1 MKGGLVLPV
10 CVCVCNWQGVLWGG
24 GGGVRVTGRVT
35 VVAGEGV

>member
-1 MKGGLVLPV
+1 ML
-10 CVCVCNWQGVLWGG
+10 CVCVTGRVSDVVGGG